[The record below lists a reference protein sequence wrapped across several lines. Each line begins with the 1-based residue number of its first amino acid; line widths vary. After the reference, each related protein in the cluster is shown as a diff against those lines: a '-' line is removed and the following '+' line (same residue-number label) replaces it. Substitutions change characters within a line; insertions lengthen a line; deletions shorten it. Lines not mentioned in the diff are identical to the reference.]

1 MLELGSIYRR
11 SKLFGEAREL
21 YEKIIAVNP
30 KYAGAYGNLGNVYLD
45 QGDIENAIAN
55 YEKFALY
62 SAKKD
67 LAAQNFLNAGFEY
80 ATRSEHEKALALYK
94 RALEL
99 TPVNP
104 LAYADVGWSK
114 LKLGKT
120 QEAIDAFE
128 KALELKPTKQVDEYA
143 RKGLKEARTRKH

>member
-67 LAAQNFLNAGFEY
+67 LAAQI
-80 ATRSEHEKALALYK
+80 
-94 RALEL
+94 
-99 TPVNP
+99 TP
-104 LAYADVGWSK
+104 
-114 LKLGKT
+114 T
-120 QEAIDAFE
+120 
-128 KALELKPTKQVDEYA
+128 
-143 RKGLKEARTRKH
+143 